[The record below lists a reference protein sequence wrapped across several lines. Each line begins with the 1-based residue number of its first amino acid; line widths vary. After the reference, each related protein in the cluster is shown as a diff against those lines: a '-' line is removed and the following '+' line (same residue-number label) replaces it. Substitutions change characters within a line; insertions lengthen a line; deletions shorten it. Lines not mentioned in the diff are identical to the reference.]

1 MAMDRI
7 LTMETLLCGSPCA
20 RPANPPLAAI
30 SLIGGS
36 AWVPAPD
43 FSPGKRVFKPAET
56 TRHID

>member
-7 LTMETLLCGSPCA
+7 LTMETLLCGSPHA
-20 RPANPPLAAI
+20 RPANPPLAGI

-36 AWVPAPD
+36 ALVPAPD
-43 FSPGKRVFKPAET
+43 FQSGGAGFKPAET